1 MKAHNSMQ
9 AETLSS
15 GEGKTERKFRVF
27 TESFFSLS
35 FDLGGLIAGSL
46 IGYYATLIFLKSWAI
61 AIYPIVLTGR
71 GALNGVLAGRLS
83 TGLHVELIKPS
94 LTKNTR
100 YYYAVAS
107 SLLSLSLIV
116 SFIMS
121 TMAFI
126 VTGALLSELPLIFST
141 CITAQAITML
151 LTVPAT
157 SMIGFIAFKRGL
169 DPDAILYPIS
179 STLADI
185 WATIS
190 YLIALYMAFWLPVG
204 QTIIYIIGIAT
215 IIFAGALTYIF
226 SKESEYWRTLREASL
241 TIVVVTLIATVSGY
255 SLSHIK
261 SRLEASPEILIVYPA
276 LIDTLGDSVAIF
288 GSISTTKLFI
298 GTLESKLS
306 HLTTQVRD
314 LAQLWLS
321 STIYYIVY
329 GFIAYLPRK
338 NIISFLLPLA
348 SFNLIFPVMITIA
361 FIIAILTFKKGLDP
375 DNFVIPFE
383 TALTD
388 ALMTLTLTSL
398 VILFYAA

>member
-1 MKAHNSMQ
+1 MKVHNNMQ
-9 AETLSS
+9 AEILNS
-15 GEGKTERKFRVF
+15 GEEEAERKFRVF

-190 YLIALYMAFWLPVG
+190 YLIALYMAFWLPAG
-204 QTIIYIIGIAT
+204 RTIIYVTGIIT
-215 IIFAGALTYIF
+215 IILAGILAYIF
-226 SKESEYWRTLREASL
+226 RAQSEYWRTLREASL
-241 TIVVVTLIATVSGY
+241 TIIAVTLVATVSGY

-261 SRLEASPEILIVYPA
+261 SKLEALPEVLIIYPA

-298 GTLESKLS
+298 GTLESRFS
-306 HLTTQVRD
+306 HLTRQIKD

-329 GFIAYLPRK
+329 GFIAYLPGR
-338 NIISFLLPLA
+338 NFFSFLLPLA
-348 SFNLIFPVMITIA
+348 SFNLIFPVMIA
-361 FIIAILTFKKGLDP
+361 VSFLVAILTFKRGLDP
-375 DNFVIPFE
+375 DNFVIPLE

-388 ALMTLTLTSL
+388 TLLTLTLTSL
-398 VILFYAA
+398 IILFYKG

>member
-1 MKAHNSMQ
+1 MKVHNNMQ
-9 AETLSS
+9 AEILNS
-15 GEGKTERKFRVF
+15 GEEEAERKFRVF

-190 YLIALYMAFWLPVG
+190 YLIALYMAFWLPAG
-204 QTIIYIIGIAT
+204 RTIIYVTGIIT
-215 IIFAGALTYIF
+215 IILAGILAYIF
-226 SKESEYWRTLREASL
+226 RAQSEYWRTLREASL
-241 TIVVVTLIATVSGY
+241 TIIAVTLVATVSGY

-261 SRLEASPEILIVYPA
+261 SKLEALPEVLIIYPA

-298 GTLESKLS
+298 GTLESRFS
-306 HLTTQVRD
+306 HLTRQIKD

-329 GFIAYLPRK
+329 GFIAYLPRR
-338 NIISFLLPLA
+338 NFFSFLLPLA
-348 SFNLIFPVMITIA
+348 SFNLIFPVMIAIS
-361 FIIAILTFKKGLDP
+361 FLVAILTFKRGLDP
-375 DNFVIPFE
+375 DNFVIPLE

-388 ALMTLTLTSL
+388 TLLTLTLTSL
-398 VILFYAA
+398 IILFYKG